1 MRTCLQVDIIFKKA
15 AIEEERRFAGKK
27 GEIDSLILQHIEAE
41 NWHIA
46 IKFLFV
52 EDEEAALMALC
63 QIVDHLLTSEGHI
76 NIKLPLDEATVKRLV
91 ALMGWSSSISD
102 LCYVTWYLSFA
113 ARDHSQHQH
122 VWNEDALMAKVLSN
136 LRLPDANLQTACVD
150 LLKNLAETRVDQDT
164 SAWVQPLSVIKE
176 FSSSSLAKRTAGNLL
191 STLNV
196 NRPLNPSQW
205 SVDDVCNWMLNQKH
219 LDHCETYAALLKSKE
234 IDGLKLMELS
244 SRDFSAM
251 GIKSVMEQQSII
263 DVIDYL
269 RVLNKKA
276 GIGKRD
282 IFVSYSHTNLK
293 MAKRLKEALNA
304 ADYSVWID
312 EAGIRPGHKWRNEI
326 ADGIEAC
333 HVLHVVTSS
342 IDCCIAL
349 YISSHMYVRTSHG
362 FL

>member
-1 MRTCLQVDIIFKKA
+1 
-15 AIEEERRFAGKK
+15 
-27 GEIDSLILQHIEAE
+27 
-41 NWHIA
+41 
-46 IKFLFV
+46 
-52 EDEEAALMALC
+52 
-63 QIVDHLLTSEGHI
+63 
-76 NIKLPLDEATVKRLV
+76 
-91 ALMGWSSSISD
+91 
-102 LCYVTWYLSFA
+102 
-113 ARDHSQHQH
+113 
-122 VWNEDALMAKVLSN
+122 
-136 LRLPDANLQTACVD
+136 
-150 LLKNLAETRVDQDT
+150 
-164 SAWVQPLSVIKE
+164 VIKE